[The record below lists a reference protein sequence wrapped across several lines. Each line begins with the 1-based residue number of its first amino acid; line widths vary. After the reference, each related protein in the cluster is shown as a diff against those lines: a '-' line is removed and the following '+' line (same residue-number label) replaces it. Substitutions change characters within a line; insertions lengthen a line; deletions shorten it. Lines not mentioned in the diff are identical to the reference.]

1 MKEKHLK
8 NDPVDNEI
16 LNKGKDITK
25 DFDDSQE
32 VYVEP
37 KQMTHKLISIRLPVT
52 MIKDLRVIAE
62 KRGDIGYQQIIKTYV
77 AEGLSRDTQR
87 SNDKIQTA
95 IYYGSN
101 IVSLSSSS
109 LSEGF
114 PNQWGESGNEQ
125 SHSIERS
132 SIWK

>member
-1 MKEKHLK
+1 MKEKYLK

-62 KRGDIGYQQIIKTYV
+62 KRGDIGYQQVIKTYI
-77 AEGLSRDTQR
+77 AQGLLRDTQK
-87 SNDKIQTA
+87 SHNQVYGGT
-95 IYYGSN
+95 YYGSD
-101 IVSLSSSS
+101 IVSLSSSVNGAFS
-109 LSEGF
+109 
-114 PNQWGESGNEQ
+114 NQC
-125 SHSIERS
+125 IEV
-132 SIWK
+132 KLGAHTLLKGV